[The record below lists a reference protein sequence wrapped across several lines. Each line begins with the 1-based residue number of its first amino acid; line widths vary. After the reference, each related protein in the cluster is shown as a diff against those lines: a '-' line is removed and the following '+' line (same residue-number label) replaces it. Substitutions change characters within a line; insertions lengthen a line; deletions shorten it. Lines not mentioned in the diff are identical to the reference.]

1 MTGRIVVKR
10 SRRMLGRG
18 QIWKDQKI
26 PVGAACSVLIEMQA
40 VEDQQL

>member
-18 QIWKDQKI
+18 QTWKDQKI
-26 PVGAACSVLIEMQA
+26 PVGAACSVLMEMR
-40 VEDQQL
+40 VVGDQQL